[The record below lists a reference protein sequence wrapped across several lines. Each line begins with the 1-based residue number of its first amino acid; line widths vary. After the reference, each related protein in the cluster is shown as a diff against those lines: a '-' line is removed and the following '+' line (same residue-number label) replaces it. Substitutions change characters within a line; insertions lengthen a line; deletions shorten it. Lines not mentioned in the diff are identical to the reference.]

1 MLVPL
6 VSSPTTNLPYVQQ
19 MDEFFMV
26 KEFVPFLEFEN
37 YPVVPGNNAR
47 VIAIRDQGLVAFR
60 TPDDSIFCGNLE
72 ETLAFL
78 KDNRELVSRS
88 ATLRIQL
95 NRVESVELRPSY
107 DAWRTVADAV
117 FEDEDQKKLWIDSE
131 LLIFQK
137 QKQIWSDIDPIEP
150 TSPSAT
156 KSALPGSLAE
166 YGFEFLIRWL
176 ANRNN
181 FNAAGWTTV
190 WHHVKNGL
198 PFDERV
204 PQIGI
209 SWMYA
214 LGEEDFDFQQS
225 KSILCVLLQHDRSPV
240 NINWRELG
248 EFVSERLN
256 SQPYLLYEFL
266 KPNQLFASLFAFLA
280 SHGNTDD
287 FLKLTEFCIADVPK
301 DEVMMNALEIGLE
314 CILERFHENHLD
326 LPPTDQQQFQ
336 TASSLIQMIRDLRTA
351 IRC

>member
-1 MLVPL
+1 
-6 VSSPTTNLPYVQQ
+6 
-19 MDEFFMV
+19 
-26 KEFVPFLEFEN
+26 
-37 YPVVPGNNAR
+37 
-47 VIAIRDQGLVAFR
+47 
-60 TPDDSIFCGNLE
+60 
-72 ETLAFL
+72 
-78 KDNRELVSRS
+78 
-88 ATLRIQL
+88 
-95 NRVESVELRPSY
+95 
-107 DAWRTVADAV
+107 
-117 FEDEDQKKLWIDSE
+117 
-131 LLIFQK
+131 
-137 QKQIWSDIDPIEP
+137 
-150 TSPSAT
+150 
-156 KSALPGSLAE
+156 
-166 YGFEFLIRWL
+166 
-176 ANRNN
+176 
-181 FNAAGWTTV
+181 
-190 WHHVKNGL
+190 VKNGL